1 MSFTN
6 TWQKLMGACA
16 LLLFASSATVL
27 ANEFNTSAYE
37 AKTAKPLSNEELV
50 VAFSIAP
57 PFVIVDTEL

>member
-1 MSFTN
+1 
-6 TWQKLMGACA
+6 MGACA

-37 AKTAKPLSNEELV
+37 AKTAKPLANEELV